1 MSKFARP
8 ARNGEGAGAETAPGR
23 DDSAPDD
30 SAPDIGGPVK
40 WGLIVIGLFFG
51 GFLGWAVLAPLES
64 AAVAPGTVSLDSNR
78 KTVQHLEGGI
88 VRRIAVRE
96 GEAVSAGQALIY
108 LDETQIVARLDFLGA
123 QLTAD
128 QSQLRLVAEEI
139 ATVQKLLDKGLTQK
153 PRLLA
158 LQRRQAE
165 LKGSHSRYRAQ
176 LRAATD
182 VRRRGVIRAPMAGT
196 VVGLQVHSKG
206 GVISKG
212 EPLMYIVPRD
222 EPLIVEAQVHPNDID
237 VVHPGLDA
245 QIRLTSF
252 NSRSVPPVD
261 GRVLSVSADSMA
273 DRRTGQDYY
282 LARIEIDENA
292 VSTLGGK
299 ALRPGMPAEVLI
311 VLGERTMLDYFL
323 APLTRSFNRAFREE

>member
-1 MSKFARP
+1 MSKSARP
-8 ARNGEGAGAETAPGR
+8 AKSGEAAETAPGPN
-23 DDSAPDD
+23 DGAADESGPN
-30 SAPDIGGPVK
+30 IGGPVK

-51 GFLGWAVLAPLES
+51 GFLGWGSVAPLES

-78 KTVQHLEGGI
+78 KTIQHFEGGI
-88 VRRIAVRE
+88 VREIAVRE
-96 GEAVSAGQALIY
+96 GAEVSAGQALIY
-108 LDETQIVARLDFLGA
+108 LDETQILARLDFLRA

-139 ATVQKLLDKGLTQK
+139 ATVQKLLAKGLTQK

-158 LQRRQAE
+158 LQRREAE
-165 LKGSHSRYRAQ
+165 LIGSHSRYQAQ
-176 LRAATD
+176 LRAAMD

-206 GVISKG
+206 GVIAKG

-237 VVHPGLDA
+237 VVHPGLQA
-245 QIRLTSF
+245 KIRLTSF

-261 GRVLSVSADSMA
+261 GRVLSVSADSMS

-323 APLTRSFNRAFREE
+323 APLTRSFNRAFRED